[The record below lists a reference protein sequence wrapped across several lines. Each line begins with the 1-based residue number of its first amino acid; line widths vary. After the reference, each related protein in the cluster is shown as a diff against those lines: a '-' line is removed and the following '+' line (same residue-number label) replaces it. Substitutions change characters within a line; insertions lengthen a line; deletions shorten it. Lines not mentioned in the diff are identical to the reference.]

1 MLGCACS
8 VPKTGSLLARTGTSS
23 RLIPIGRVGEAGGA
37 KEEELNVA
45 MNDSFINKNG
55 VEEEEVPLLCI
66 V

>member
-1 MLGCACS
+1 

-37 KEEELNVA
+37 KEEEELNVA
-45 MNDSFINKNG
+45 MNDSFIDKNG

-66 V
+66 I